1 MEGIEVES
9 NPQQRV
15 KLQLAVIA
23 ASAVVVIGAV
33 VAAVLGQEQTAP
45 VAGGQMTMG
54 QTATST
60 TAPTAMA
67 TSFASPTMKATR
79 PNGFG

>member
-9 NPQQRV
+9 NPQQLV

-23 ASAVVVIGAV
+23 ASAIVVMGAV
-33 VAAVLGQEQTAP
+33 VVAVLGQEQTAP
-45 VAGGQMTMG
+45 AAAGQMTLG
-54 QTATST
+54 QTATTT
-60 TAPTAMA
+60 TAPAAMA